1 MKEFKIDYT
10 KLSEEEKKIAE
21 GIDVSPEKHDDFI
34 IEQCLKIRKDRVDKS
49 LLFSFYL
56 AKVKLN
62 SNEYMDKRDA
72 IQEAKI
78 KDDMVL
84 YDKLVKEYNSLP
96 LVKEYEAL
104 KEEVSSSLGEIKTLF
119 EERMKA

>member
-1 MKEFKIDYT
+1 MKEFKIDYN

-21 GIDVSPEKHDDFI
+21 GIDVSPEKYDDFI

-62 SNEYMDKRDA
+62 TDEYMDKRDA
-72 IQEAKI
+72 IQEAKV
-78 KDDMVL
+78 KNDMVL
-84 YDKLVKEYNSLP
+84 YNKLVKEYNSLP

-104 KEEVSSSLGEIKTLF
+104 KEEVSSSLKEIKTLF